1 MKKIM
6 LAMLLAMLL
15 LLPIRAD
22 ARAQSDE
29 KLISMGEFLLT
40 YYCSCEECSGQW
52 GTQTATGNHC
62 EQGRTVAV
70 DPDVIAYGT
79 RILIDDNIYIAEDCG
94 SAIKGDR
101 IDIYV
106 EDHKLVE
113 KLGKKVKKIWLIK

>member
-1 MKKIM
+1 MKKLM
-6 LAMLLAMLL
+6 LSILVLTL

-22 ARAQSDE
+22 AKAQSDE
-29 KLISMGEFLLT
+29 KLISMGNFTLT
-40 YYCSCEECSGQW
+40 YYCPCEECSGHW

-79 RILIDDNIYIAEDCG
+79 RILIDDNVYVAEDCG

-106 EDHKLVE
+106 EDHELVE

>member
-1 MKKIM
+1 MKKLMMSI
-6 LAMLLAMLL
+6 LVLTL
-15 LLPIRAD
+15 LLPIRVD

-40 YYCSCEECSGQW
+40 YYCSCEECSGHW

-79 RILIDDNIYIAEDCG
+79 RILIDDNVYVAEDCG

-106 EDHKLVE
+106 EDHELVE

>member
-1 MKKIM
+1 
-6 LAMLLAMLL
+6 MLLAMLL

-29 KLISMGEFLLT
+29 KLISMGNFKIT
-40 YYCSCEECSGQW
+40 YYCSCESCSGQW